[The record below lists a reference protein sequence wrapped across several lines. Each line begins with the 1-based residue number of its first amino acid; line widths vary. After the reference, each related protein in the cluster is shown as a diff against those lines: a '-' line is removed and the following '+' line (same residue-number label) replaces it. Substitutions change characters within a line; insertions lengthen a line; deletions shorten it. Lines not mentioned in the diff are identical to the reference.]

1 MLHGV
6 DGPQTARV
14 VDGDGRLEL
23 RECGVEPRRGQIP
36 RGAKVRDVSAKQ
48 PGSEAQRLRA
58 AEAAITEVMPG
69 MKLGLGTGRSAYAFV
84 RLLGAGVAGG
94 LDVVGVPTSEKTARL
109 AAEVGIRLTTLDADP
124 DLDLTVD
131 GADEIGPGLVLVK
144 GGGGA
149 LLREKIVAAASRRM
163 LVVADAAKVVAT
175 VGAFPLPIEVVPFGL
190 AATAR
195 AITALARDLGLSGP
209 ITLRGTEGQPFV
221 TDGGHHILDAS
232 FGRIADPTALAAAL
246 NMIPGVVEHGLFI
259 GLASAAVIGRD
270 DGVDWL
276 LP

>member
-1 MLHGV
+1 M
-6 DGPQTARV
+6 DSKR
-14 VDGDGRLEL
+14 
-23 RECGVEPRRGQIP
+23 
-36 RGAKVRDVSAKQ
+36 
-48 PGSEAQRLRA
+48 PGSALQRQRA
-58 AEAAITEVMPG
+58 AEAAVAEVMSG
-69 MKLGLGTGRSAYAFV
+69 MKLGLGTGRSADAFV
-84 RLLGAGVAGG
+84 RLLGEKVGAG

-109 AAEVGIRLTTLDADP
+109 AEEVGVRLTTLDDDP
-124 DLDLTVD
+124 VLDLTVD

-163 LVVADAAKVVAT
+163 LVVADAAKVVGT

-190 AATAR
+190 AATVG
-195 AITALARDLGLSGP
+195 AIAELADGLGLSGP
-209 ITLRGTEGQPFV
+209 IELRGAGGQPFV
-221 TDGGHHILDAS
+221 TDGGHHIVDAS
-232 FGRIADPTALAAAL
+232 FGRIPDPAALAAAL
-246 NMIPGVVEHGLFI
+246 NMIPGVVEHGLFL